1 MTVILVRFKPGAA
14 VIPILSDIDEEPV
27 LSDVEEEP
35 HEPQQNPGDGGGGGG
50 GQQDIGGESEE
61 LPLAHFP
68 QE

>member
-35 HEPQQNPGDGGGGGG
+35 HEPQHNPGDGGG